1 MKQKKSEHIYK
12 SENEEYIQDY
22 DDNDEDQKTI
32 IESNLQEEEPDE
44 PEELFNCVQ
53 FEEQKEYELS
63 VEDPNNVETELMYE
77 EFNEEVDCK
86 ENITVESITVPE
98 SSKRKLTNAI
108 YVSEEADEV
117 SKNIMSNFFLTVCN
131 TVSTLPILLQAKIKK
146 QVFDI
151 VSEAEISYLTEQ
163 SIHK

>member
-12 SENEEYIQDY
+12 SENEEYIQDI

-32 IESNLQEEEPDE
+32 TESDLQE
-44 PEELFNCVQ
+44 EELFNCIQ
-53 FEEQKEYELS
+53 FEEQKEYEQS
-63 VEDPNNVETELMYE
+63 VEDPNNVETELMFE

-86 ENITVESITVPE
+86 ENVTVESITVSE

-108 YVSEEADEV
+108 YLSEEADEV
-117 SKNIMSNFFLTVCN
+117 SKNVMSNFFLTVCN

>member
-1 MKQKKSEHIYK
+1 MKQKKSGHIYK
-12 SENEEYIQDY
+12 SENEEYIQD
-22 DDNDEDQKTI
+22 DNYEDQKTI
-32 IESNLQEEEPDE
+32 IESDLQEEEPDE

-53 FEEQKEYELS
+53 FEEQKEYEQS
-63 VEDPNNVETELMYE
+63 IEDPNNLETELMYE

-86 ENITVESITVPE
+86 GNITVESRTVSE

-108 YVSEEADEV
+108 YLSEEADEM
-117 SKNIMSNFFLTVCN
+117 SKNVISNFFLTVCN